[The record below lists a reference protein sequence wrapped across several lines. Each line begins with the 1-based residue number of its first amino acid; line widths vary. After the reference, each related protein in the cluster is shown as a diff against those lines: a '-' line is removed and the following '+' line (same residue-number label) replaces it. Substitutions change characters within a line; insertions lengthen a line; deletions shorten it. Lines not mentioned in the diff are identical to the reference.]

1 MLYVEKAVE
10 GDGGGNG
17 GRGGSGRVFRR
28 RHEEERVERE
38 WEERRQKKMENIYE
52 KIERQFKEEEVGK
65 RKRIR
70 SLTFFCDVVIHK
82 CNNKYVHLII
92 KSIYISLLFFRSS
105 IKTEEEKIE

>member
-1 MLYVEKAVE
+1 MLYVERAVE

-17 GRGGSGRVFRR
+17 GHGGSGRVFRR

-52 KIERQFKEEEVGK
+52 RIERQFKEEVGK

-70 SLTFFCDVVIHK
+70 SLKFYCHVIHK
-82 CNNKYVHLII
+82 LNNKYVHFNAFD
-92 KSIYISLLFFRSS
+92 Y
-105 IKTEEEKIE
+105 

>member
-28 RHEEERVERE
+28 RHEEERVGRE
-38 WEERRQKKMENIYE
+38 WEERRRKKMENIYE
-52 KIERQFKEEEVGK
+52 RIERQFKEEEVGK

-70 SLTFFCDVVIHK
+70 SLKFYCDVVIHK
-82 CNNKYVHLII
+82 CNNKYAHFNAFD
-92 KSIYISLLFFRSS
+92 Y
-105 IKTEEEKIE
+105 